1 MSKKFKVLKQITA
14 IILCISLLSS
24 QMTITYADETENSD
38 MENGVDAYEQ
48 SYEEFSSESENSDPA
63 ETTGSTEVDSEHQ
76 KKLMIFRKTK
86 KQEILSLRKIRDF
99 QTEKNRKII
108 QRMLKKMSQ
117 IHWKKQNLIMQM
129 EKSVSTI
136 TASFY

>member
-48 SYEEFSSESENSDPA
+48 SYEA
-63 ETTGSTEVDSEHQ
+63 
-76 KKLMIFRKTK
+76 KTAILL
-86 KQEILSLRKIRDF
+86 KQQALLRL
-99 QTEKNRKII
+99 I
-108 QRMLKKMSQ
+108 QR
-117 IHWKKQNLIMQM
+117 
-129 EKSVSTI
+129 
-136 TASFY
+136 

>member
-63 ETTGSTEVDSEHQ
+63 ETTGSTEVDSED
-76 KKLMIFRKTK
+76 R
-86 KQEILSLRKIRDF
+86 
-99 QTEKNRKII
+99 
-108 QRMLKKMSQ
+108 
-117 IHWKKQNLIMQM
+117 
-129 EKSVSTI
+129 KSVV
-136 TASFY
+136 

>member
-1 MSKKFKVLKQITA
+1 MRMS
-14 IILCISLLSS
+14 SLMKSL
-24 QMTITYADETENSD
+24 A
-38 MENGVDAYEQ
+38 AK
-48 SYEEFSSESENSDPA
+48 SENSDPA
-63 ETTGSTEVDSEHQ
+63 ETTGSTEVDSE
-76 KKLMIFRKTK
+76 IESSDSEVPDSFDGASE
-86 KQEILSLRKIRDF
+86 EINDISEDEETGDFESSEDQDF